1 MSHIK
6 PVRLVAASVACLG
19 LILWTSCQD
28 NKNAPAERAE
38 SGDAAKASASSA
50 GGGQAS
56 LVPRPPTT
64 LGKIE
69 RLDGAL
75 DGLIP
80 ASAQIEILAGG
91 FDWAEGPVWVAA
103 DKRVLFSDVPRNI
116 IYQWKE
122 GMREATVYLTP
133 SGYTGT
139 VPRGGEPGTNGLTL
153 DKEGRIV
160 ACAHGD
166 RAIVR
171 LEKDGKRTV
180 LVDKFEG
187 KRFNSPNDLCYDKTG
202 NLYFTDPIYGLEQR
216 ENDPKRELDFCGV
229 YRLSAGGKLSVL
241 TKELTRPNG
250 VALSPDQKTMYV
262 AVSDRPVPFVWA
274 FELKSDGTI
283 GAGRKVFDASSL
295 AARGLKGMPDGL
307 KVDERGNLWTT
318 GPGGVLII
326 SPQGKH
332 MGTLATGEAT
342 ANCAFGGEDG
352 RTLFVTAD
360 MWLCR
365 VRTNVKGAG
374 M

>member
-1 MSHIK
+1 M
-6 PVRLVAASVACLG
+6 VACLG
-19 LILWTSCQD
+19 LFLGI
-28 NKNAPAERAE
+28 NAQEKRTEAGQR
-38 SGDAAKASASSA
+38 SDDAQPAKAVAA
-50 GGGQAS
+50 ADAQAS
-56 LVPRPPTT
+56 IMPKPRLA
-64 LGKIE
+64 LGSVE
-69 RLDGAL
+69 RLD
-75 DGLIP
+75 P
-80 ASAQIEILAGG
+80 AIDQLLPADAQIEILAGG
-91 FDWAEGPVWVAA
+91 FDWAEGPVWIPA
-103 DKRVLFSDVPRNI
+103 DKRLFFSDVPRNI

-153 DKEGRIV
+153 DSQARVV

-187 KRFNSPNDLCYDKTG
+187 KRFNSPNDLCYDKAG
-202 NLYFTDPIYGLEQR
+202 NLYFTDPIYGLERR

-229 YRLSAGGKLSVL
+229 YRLSADGKLTLL

-274 FELKSDGTI
+274 FDLKPDGTV
-283 GAGRKVFDASSL
+283 GLARKLFDASAL
-295 AARGLKGMPDGL
+295 AAKGLKGMPDGL
-307 KVDERGNLWTT
+307 KVDERGNLWAT

-326 SPQGKH
+326 SPDGKH
-332 MGTLATGEAT
+332 LGTLATGEAT
-342 ANCAFGGEDG
+342 ANCAFGGDDG
-352 RTLFVTAD
+352 KTLYITAD
-360 MWLCR
+360 MWICR